1 MKISLD
7 IPEVITAGTIG
18 ELERFLRKELVYFI
32 RDGAIMSRS
41 GNTISVEV
49 NSDDDNILAKCEKAI
64 SEAIEK
70 WMLSVI

>member
-18 ELERFLRKELVYFI
+18 ELERFLRKELAYFI
-32 RDGAIMSRS
+32 RDGAVMYRS
-41 GNTISVEV
+41 GNIISVEV
-49 NSDDDNILAKCEKAI
+49 SSDDGNILTKCEKAI
-64 SEAIEK
+64 SEAIKK